1 MAIVNLISLPVKQGD
16 RHRWKVTLTDDD
28 DTPIDVTGWAWEF
41 SIAKDRRKTPAWTF
55 TTSPNVVTSSSSIDP
70 EAGEV
75 EIGLLPDDS
84 RAFGKVE
91 ELAFE
96 LTGVAPGDGTERL
109 SILDGTLVVRLE
121 VAGFEVES

>member
-1 MAIVNLISLPVKQGD
+1 MAIVNLINLAVKQGD
-16 RHRWKVTLTDDD
+16 RARWKVTLTDDD
-28 DTPIDVTGWAWEF
+28 DTPIDVTGWVWEF

-55 TTSPNVVTSSSSIDP
+55 TTAPNVVTSSSTIDP

-84 RAFGKVE
+84 RAFLKTE

-96 LTGVAPGDGTERL
+96 LTGQQPGDATERL

-121 VAGFEVES
+121 VAGFEVSE